1 MNKNISILGL
11 ILICTVL
18 LLSLIYVANDHLEC
32 KTVVNKTFNSD
43 GNVIKTEKYICKE
56 KYNF

>member
-18 LLSLIYVANDHLEC
+18 LLPLIYVSNDHLEC

-43 GNVIKTEKYICKE
+43 GNVIKTEEHICKE